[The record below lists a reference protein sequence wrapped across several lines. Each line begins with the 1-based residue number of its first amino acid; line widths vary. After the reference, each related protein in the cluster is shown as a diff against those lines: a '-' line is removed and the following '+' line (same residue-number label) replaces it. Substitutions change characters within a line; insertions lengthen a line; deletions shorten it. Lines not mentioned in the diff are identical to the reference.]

1 MFGFNPP
8 QLNIGANY
16 AAAAG
21 QNLAAGITDA
31 GTAISSAIEKLN
43 TQKLAASQ
51 ADSTAQLAN
60 NMGLIDDSALQA
72 IQNTPWQQK
81 ISMAPSLIQLVGQ
94 QTAANHWNMMSAGKN
109 AAANAKTATTR
120 YIPGGT
126 GWVGGTS
133 IDAGYN
139 PGTDSSAQ

>member
-1 MFGFNPP
+1 MFSFNPS
-8 QLNIGANY
+8 NIDTGANY
-16 AAAAG
+16 AAMAG
-21 QNLAAGITDA
+21 QNIASGITDA
-31 GTAISSAIEKLN
+31 GNSISSAIEKLN
-43 TQKLAASQ
+43 TQKLSAAQ

-60 NMGLIDDSALQA
+60 KMGLIDDSALQA

-94 QTAANHWNMMSAGKN
+94 QTAANHWNMMMAGKS

-126 GWVGGTS
+126 GWVGGAS
-133 IDAGYN
+133 IDAGST
-139 PGTDSSAQ
+139 PITDSNAQ